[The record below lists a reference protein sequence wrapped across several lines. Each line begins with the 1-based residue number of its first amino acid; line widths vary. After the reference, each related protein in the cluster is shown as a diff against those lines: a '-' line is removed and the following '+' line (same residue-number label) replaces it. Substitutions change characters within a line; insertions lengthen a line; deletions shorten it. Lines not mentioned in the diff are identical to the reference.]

1 MDIIYTDSNTKVV
14 LCYVLSN
21 DEIDKIS
28 KNIEQNRKRNGFLCT
43 RTAKSYAREIKGH
56 KRLYRVGILRNH
68 TIDAD
73 LSEHI
78 SCLEELIWKMI
89 GR

>member
-1 MDIIYTDSNTKVV
+1 MDIIYTDDNTKVV
-14 LCYVLSN
+14 WCYVLSN

-28 KNIEQNRKRNGFLCT
+28 HSIEHNRKRNGLLCT
-43 RTAKSYAREIKGH
+43 RTPRSYAREIKGH
-56 KRLYRVGILRNH
+56 KRLYRIGIFKNH

-78 SCLEELIWKMI
+78 SCFEELIWK
-89 GR
+89 